1 MSDKQVEESADSLV
15 RGIGRVLAGQDLDVV
30 KRTDAT
36 FWRSGTRVLP
46 KVEGKVRRRSYK
58 PGWRRLSFRLALGA
72 GVWKTGYLA
81 TQDLDAT
88 VNNAQ
93 ELWDNREQALAALES
108 GGIGGAYVLTVGTA
122 AYMVLTRER
131 RELMREWVIPLH
143 EAIHRPLGL
152 AEQTDPRRYL
162 HIPKN
167 FSDDDAEI
175 RIDLPKH
182 LDFSRDVVADRI
194 TQKLAPEGV
203 TFGFVSQCGSRFDVT
218 VGVTF

>member
-1 MSDKQVEESADSLV
+1 MAQTKFHKQVEESADSLV
-15 RGIGRVLAGQDLDVV
+15 RGIGRILAGRGLDGV

-36 FWRSGTRVLP
+36 FWRAGTRVLP

-58 PGWRRLSFRLALGA
+58 PGWRRLSFRVALGA
-72 GVWKTGYLA
+72 GVWETGYLA

-88 VNNAQ
+88 VQSAQ
-93 ELWDNREQALAALES
+93 ELWDNREQALAVLES
-108 GGIGGAYVLTVGTA
+108 GGIGGASVLTVGTA

-131 RELMREWVIPLH
+131 RELMREWVVPLR
-143 EAIHRPLGL
+143 EALHGPLGL

-175 RIDLPKH
+175 RVDLPHH

-194 TQKLAPEGV
+194 TSWRTA
-203 TFGFVSQCGSRFDVT
+203 SRRNSPSRA
-218 VGVTF
+218 